1 MVGTGTK
8 TYRYLFVFQLTWRS
22 YDWMPWWW
30 QAWSTVY
37 GWYWHWRL
45 SLSVCISADLE
56 KLRLNALM
64 VAGVVNCLWL
74 VLALTL
80 IVICLY
86 FSWPGEATTECP
98 DGGRRGQLSMVGTG
112 TNTYRY
118 LFVFQLTWRSF
129 DWMPWW
135 LQEWSTVYGW
145 YSHWRWP
152 EVPTWPPLAQTLSV
166 TWCSLI
172 CHFCMLVCMYIVIQ
186 TDRYDISVFQI
197 LHTSTI

>member
-1 MVGTGTK
+1 
-8 TYRYLFVFQLTWRS
+8 
-22 YDWMPWWW
+22 
-30 QAWSTVY
+30 
-37 GWYWHWRL
+37 
-45 SLSVCISADLE
+45 
-56 KLRLNALM
+56 M

-98 DGGRRGQLSMVGTG
+98 DGGRCGQLSMVGTGTNTYRYLFVFQLTWRSYDWMPWWRQAWLPVCGWCWSLHLPLSVCISADLEKLRLNTLMVAGVVNCLWLVLALTLIVICLYFSRLGEATTECLDGGRRGQLFVVGTG

-135 LQEWSTVYGW
+135 LQAWSTVYGW
-145 YSHWRWP
+145 YWH
-152 EVPTWPPLAQTLSV
+152 
-166 TWCSLI
+166 
-172 CHFCMLVCMYIVIQ
+172 
-186 TDRYDISVFQI
+186 
-197 LHTSTI
+197 